1 VGILRE
7 DTLSQAP
14 AVVTETERGYGQQ
27 RVAPQQT
34 VVIVHRGFAGTP
46 GAVEVLERAGLKVVV
61 SSATEE
67 EDVLHAVRDAD
78 GIIDNGPFS
87 RRLLEALTRCKVIA
101 RSGIGM
107 DVIDGIDIATKK
119 GIVLC
124 NMPGIIEEEVADH
137 TMALLLGVTRRVV
150 ALDHYVR
157 DGGWEKEVV
166 LRDGYM
172 PRLTGSRLGLV
183 GLGRIGR
190 AFVRRAAGFGF
201 DIVAHDP
208 FVPTHVFEE
217 CGANEVTLAEVLQD
231 SDIVSMHVPLTNATR
246 HMIGARELKL
256 MRRSSIILNTCRGPV
271 IDEQALIQALDCGQ
285 IAGAGLD
292 VMEEEP
298 ISSDHPLCRLQNVV
312 LSPHCASRSV
322 WADEER
328 HIRPAQEV
336 AAVLAGLR
344 PRAIWNPEVLERLEL
359 R

>member
-1 VGILRE
+1 
-7 DTLSQAP
+7 LSQGRAGVAEAQSVDGRQGPEP
-14 AVVTETERGYGQQ
+14 A
-27 RVAPQQT
+27 QT
-34 VVIVHRGFAGTP
+34 VVIVDRGFAATP
-46 GAVEVLERAGLKVVV
+46 DAVEVLEKAGLKVVV

-67 EDVLHAVRDAD
+67 EDVLRAVCNAD
-78 GIIDNGPFS
+78 GIIDNGHYS

-107 DVIDGIDIATKK
+107 DVIDDVDIATKK

-137 TMALLLGVTRRVV
+137 TMALLLAVARRVV
-150 ALDHYVR
+150 ALDRYVR
-157 DGGWEKEVV
+157 EGGWDKDGA
-166 LRDGYM
+166 LPDGYM

-201 DIVAHDP
+201 EIIAHDP
-208 FVPTHVFEE
+208 FVPSQVFAE
-217 CGANEVTLAEVLQD
+217 CGVRQVTLGEVLQD
-231 SDIVSMHVPLTNATR
+231 SDIVSLHVPLTAETR
-246 HMIGARELKL
+246 HLLGEHELKL
-256 MRRSSIILNTCRGPV
+256 MRRNSILVNTCRGPV
-271 IDEQALIQALDCGQ
+271 VDEQALIEALEVGQ

-292 VMEEEP
+292 VMEQEP
-298 ISSDHPLCRLQNVV
+298 IGADHPLCRLQNVV
-312 LSPHCASRSV
+312 LSPHCASRSI

-344 PRAIWNPEVLERLEL
+344 PRAVWNPEVLDRLAL